1 MQFAEIAKLN
11 MPSAVRDMKP
21 EELKELA
28 DAVRA
33 GIIATVSKNGGHLA
47 SSLGCVELTV
57 AMLKVLDLEKDH
69 VIWDVGHQSYAYKIL
84 TDRAEAFETL
94 RKKDGISGFPKPRE
108 SRYDAYATGHSGNAV
123 SAAFGMA
130 AADAAKGSDAK
141 TVAVIGDA
149 SFSNGM
155 VFEALNHLGNSKKN
169 LIIILNDNGRSI
181 AKNHGAFARY
191 LLRTRTRMSYYNTK
205 KRVERFFKAFG
216 IFGKPFLAFLNWI
229 KRLLKAMLLPTT
241 LFESLGVD
249 YLGPID
255 GHNIDDT
262 VAVLKRAC
270 RMNKPVLV
278 HVTTVKGK
286 GYEPAAT
293 EPEGFHGVSGFDV
306 ETGKMNGGTAESFSA
321 AFGETLTAL
330 AESDGRICAVTAA
343 MASGTGLSRFR
354 EKFPERFYDVG
365 IAEEHG
371 VSFCCGLAA
380 EGMKPVFAVYSA
392 FLQRAYDQLLI
403 EAAFQQL
410 PVVFAVDRAGIVG
423 EDGETHQ
430 GLFDAAYLTQIPNMT
445 VYAPA
450 FRDELGEML
459 KSALA
464 LDTPSAVR
472 YPRGGEGEKPEG
484 YAYTGA
490 AYDYRAG
497 GDVLAVTY
505 GRIFS
510 ELRAA
515 VDGEKLPVSVL
526 KLNRIKPLSIP
537 DAALKYKTIVF
548 FEEGIKTG
556 GIAEQTLTKLTEAGW
571 RGRFVI
577 CAVDDGFVPHS
588 TVSEALADCGL
599 DRAGIAA
606 KLKELVSA
614 GDNDENADNPERQRA
629 EHGRGG
635 KHGPIVLRRGRRSND
650 GAVPR
655 FRRGR

>member
-11 MPSAVRDMKP
+11 MPSAVREMKP

-33 GIIATVSKNGGHLA
+33 GIIETVSKNGGHLA

-57 AMLKVLDLEKDH
+57 SMLKVLDLEKDR
-69 VIWDVGHQSYAYKIL
+69 VIWDVGHQSYAYKLL
-84 TDRAEAFETL
+84 TGRAESFDTL
-94 RKKDGISGFPKPRE
+94 RKKDGLSGFPKPRE
-108 SRYDAYATGHSGNAV
+108 SEYDAYATGHSGSGV

-130 AADAAKGSDAK
+130 TADALAGSDAK
-141 TVAVIGDA
+141 TVVVIGDA

-155 VFEALNHLGNSKKN
+155 VFEALNNIGNSKKN

-191 LLRTRTRMSYYNTK
+191 LLHTRTRMSYYNMK
-205 KRVERFFKAFG
+205 KRVERFFKAMG

-255 GHNIDDT
+255 GHNVEDT
-262 VAVLKRAC
+262 VAVLKRAY

-286 GYEPAAT
+286 GYEPAAS

-306 ETGKMNGGTAESFSA
+306 ETGKVNSGTKETFSA
-321 AFGETLTAL
+321 AFGESITEL
-330 AESDGRICAVTAA
+330 AAADGRICAVTAA
-343 MASGTGLSRFR
+343 MTAGTGLNRFR
-354 EKFPERFYDVG
+354 DKYPDRFFDVG

-380 EGMKPVFAVYSA
+380 RGLKPVFAVYSA

-410 PVVFAVDRAGIVG
+410 PVVFAVDRAGVVG

-430 GLFDAAYLTQIPNMT
+430 GIFDAAYLTQIPNMT
-445 VYAPA
+445 VYVPA
-450 FRDELGEML
+450 FRDELGQML
-459 KSALA
+459 KEALA

-484 YAYTGA
+484 YAYSGEPYA
-490 AYDYRAG
+490 FDEG
-497 GDVLAVTY
+497 GSVLAITY
-505 GRIFS
+505 GRTYS
-510 ELRAA
+510 ALRAA
-515 VDGEKLPVSVL
+515 VDGEGLHVSVL
-526 KLNRIKPLSIP
+526 KLNRIKPLALP
-537 DAALKYKTIVF
+537 AEALKYERIVF

-556 GIAEQTLTKLTEAGW
+556 GIAEQTLEKLSEAGW
-571 RGRFVI
+571 RGSFEIR
-577 CAVDDGFVPHS
+577 AVDDRFIPHS

-606 KLKELVSA
+606 KLKDMISA
-614 GDNDENADNPERQRA
+614 GDNHENADNPQRQRNEQSA
-629 EHGRGG
+629 RV
-635 KHGPIVLRRGRRSND
+635 PRRAIVFRSRRRSDNSAARRGRDR
-650 GAVPR
+650 
-655 FRRGR
+655 